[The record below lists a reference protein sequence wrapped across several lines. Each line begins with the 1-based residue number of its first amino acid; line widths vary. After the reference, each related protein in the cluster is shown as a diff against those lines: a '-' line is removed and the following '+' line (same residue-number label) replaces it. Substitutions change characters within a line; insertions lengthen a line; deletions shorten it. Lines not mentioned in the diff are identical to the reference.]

1 MIEDM
6 GVKFKTGV
14 EVGKDISLDKLREQG
29 FKAFYLAVGASKGTK
44 VGCPGDD
51 MTGVFTGIDF
61 LREVN
66 LFEKPAIGKSVA
78 VIGGGDVVTGPKFAI
93 DAIAAGNAPAAVA
106 KLVTK
111 KIARKQ
117 GAAMHEIGVV
127 RSMVKTVL
135 DIGEL
140 SLVIPKYV
148 EDIYPVVVGDAWLKD
163 TKLVI
168 NVIPGM
174 AECDECNELFN
185 VIEHEGY
192 CPNCGSFE
200 KTILSGK
207 DFLIREIHIPED

>member
-1 MIEDM
+1 M

-207 DFLIREIHIPED
+207 DFLIREIHIPEG